1 MIENDSDIKELYS
14 VIGVRE
20 EYIGDNEKTKDIV
33 ILGTF
38 QEVSEALIFMESQK
52 DLNTTLQDVTVVS
65 SNFMSELP
73 EMEIF
78 VLVYVE
84 EGIVSARTV
93 PLSVETEPMLRD
105 DTQFEALGEFAD
117 KEKLIELAKKWHIS
131 RYKKVPEVDDYSSP
145 AVSDYI

>member
-20 EYIGDNEKTKDIV
+20 EYIGGNEKTKDIV

-38 QEVSEALIFMESQK
+38 QEISEALIFMESQK

-93 PLSVETEPMLRD
+93 P
-105 DTQFEALGEFAD
+105 
-117 KEKLIELAKKWHIS
+117 
-131 RYKKVPEVDDYSSP
+131 
-145 AVSDYI
+145 